1 MAFRPVA
8 HEAGRVRR
16 MLAANTTAFVKGDA
30 LAFSSGLVTPAS
42 GGQGTDVK
50 YISLETKTTGTG
62 DYVLCYKVD
71 ETVLVNADCDAAP
84 TQAQVGT
91 VCDLASDTQLDTDA
105 SADDLFFIE
114 SIDLSGGAVG
124 TSTKVYGYFTN
135 GAPNA

>member
-1 MAFRPVA
+1 MFKAVN
-8 HEAGRVRR
+8 HEQGRVRR

-50 YISLETKTTGTG
+50 YIALETKTTTTG
-62 DYVLCYKVD
+62 DYILCYKVD
-71 ETVLVNADCDAAP
+71 ESVLIHADCDAAP
-84 TQAQVGT
+84 AQAHVGT
-91 VCDLASDTQLDTDA
+91 FCDLASDTQLDTDA

-114 SIDLSGGAVG
+114 SIDLAGGAVG

-135 GAPNA
+135 GAPNS